1 MSSHFNLLF
10 YVLRFAAYLL
20 CHIIIITVTIK
31 NNAMDL
37 KDQIKQLADRI
48 LKHKELIQ
56 TEEATKHSFVMPFI
70 QALGYDVFNPLEVTP
85 EFIADIG
92 IKKGEKVD
100 YAIMKDGQPI
110 ILVEC
115 KHHSAN
121 LDPHNSQLFRYFHT
135 TKAKFGILTNGLES
149 RFYTDLEEPNKMDEK
164 PFFIFDIRDIKENQV
179 EELKKFHKAYFDTEV
194 IISTASEMKIL
205 SLLKTAINAEMN
217 NPSPE
222 FVRYFAKNIKTNG
235 IITQKILDQYTQF
248 TKKAFQIYVNDLI
261 TERLKS
267 ALQKEEIEQQA
278 DETLK
283 PAPVVEENLIVTT
296 QEEVEG
302 FHIVKSILRT
312 VVPVSKINQR
322 DAQSYC
328 AILFDDNNRKP
339 LCRLY
344 FNSSKK
350 YVGVFGADKKE
361 TKVEIGGL
369 DDIYGLSDRLIEAA
383 KGYLN

>member
-1 MSSHFNLLF
+1 
-10 YVLRFAAYLL
+10 
-20 CHIIIITVTIK
+20 
-31 NNAMDL
+31 MDL
-37 KDQIKQLADRI
+37 KDQIKQLAERI

-149 RFYTDLEEPNKMDEK
+149 RFYTDLEEQNKMDEK
-164 PFFIFDIRDIKENQV
+164 PFFVFDIRDIKENQI
-179 EELKKFHKAYFDTEV
+179 EELKKFHKAYFDTDV

-205 SLLKTAINAEMN
+205 SLLKAAITAEINA
-217 NPSPE
+217 PSPD
-222 FVRYFAKNIKTNG
+222 FVKHFVKNIKTSG
-235 IITQKILDQYTQF
+235 IITQKILDQYTLL
-248 TKKAFQIYVNDLI
+248 TKKAFQTYSNDLI

-267 ALQKEEIEQQA
+267 ALQKEEAEQQA
-278 DETLK
+278 EETIK
-283 PAPVVEENLIVTT
+283 PMPVQEEALIVTT
-296 QEEVEG
+296 QEELEG
-302 FHIVKSILRT
+302 YHIVKSILRT
-312 VVPVSKINQR
+312 VLPVGKINQR
-322 DAQSYC
+322 DAQTYF

-344 FNSSKK
+344 FNTSKK
-350 YVGVFGADKKE
+350 YIGLFDADKKE
-361 TKVEIGGL
+361 TKVEIGQL
-369 DDIYGLSDRLIEAA
+369 DDIYNLSDRLIATA
-383 KGYLN
+383 KNYLN

>member
-1 MSSHFNLLF
+1 
-10 YVLRFAAYLL
+10 
-20 CHIIIITVTIK
+20 
-31 NNAMDL
+31 MDL
-37 KDQIKQLADRI
+37 KDQIKQLAERI

-164 PFFIFDIRDIKENQV
+164 PFFVFDVRDIKENQV
-179 EELKKFHKAYFDTEV
+179 EELKKFHKAYFDTDV

-205 SLLKTAINAEMN
+205 SLLKAAINTEVN
-217 NPSPE
+217 NPTPE
-222 FVRYFAKNIKTNG
+222 FVKFFAKNIKTNG
-235 IITQKILDQYTQF
+235 IITQKILDHYTLL

-267 ALQKEEIEQQA
+267 ALQKEETEQQA
-278 DETLK
+278 DETIK
-283 PAPVVEENLIVTT
+283 PTPLQEENLIVTT
-296 QEEVEG
+296 QEEQEG
-302 FHIVKSILRT
+302 FHIIKSILRK
-312 VVPVSKINQR
+312 VVPVSKITLR

-339 LCRLY
+339 LCRMY
-344 FNSSKK
+344 FNTAKK
-350 YVGVFGADKKE
+350 HVGLFDAEKKE
-361 TKVEIGGL
+361 TRVDIEQL
-369 DDIYGLSDRLIEAA
+369 DDIYNLSDKLVETA
-383 KGYLN
+383 KHYLN